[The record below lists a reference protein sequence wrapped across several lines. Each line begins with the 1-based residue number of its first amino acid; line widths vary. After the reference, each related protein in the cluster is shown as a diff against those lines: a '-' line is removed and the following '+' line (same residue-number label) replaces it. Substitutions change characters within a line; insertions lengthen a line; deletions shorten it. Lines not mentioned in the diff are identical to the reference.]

1 MHVHLAGPYG
11 LSTAEALPPLGW
23 RVAQRAAWALIATI
37 ALATCAPTA
46 TPRPVADAPAAPA
59 PLTSAP
65 LPATE
70 VAALA
75 VDGNRQR
82 ILEEGARREGQVV
95 LYSTAIG
102 LEPVIEAFTKKYP
115 FVKAELFVSRGEPLV
130 QRTLAEARAGRLN
143 GDVLRI
149 DFGVY
154 NELKDLLVPFNS
166 PGARFDRAPNAA
178 TLDYTGV
185 GFTYS
190 KTRVSATEVPQKV
203 EDLLHPRWRQN
214 LGLFAPPNNYP
225 GRWVGALIEYL
236 GEPAT
241 REFLRQLGDQRPYFY
256 TQPEAAR
263 NGLLAGEWDL
273 NMQGI
278 TSAVVS
284 ARKGEPIGW
293 VALDPTT
300 LSPTVIGLTSMAPH
314 PYAAM
319 LFLDWAMS
327 AEGQRVFT
335 EAQGSIT
342 QEELDRREKEGVR
355 LPTRITIQSPT
366 DAARWPEWMKLFDEL
381 VVRK

>member
-1 MHVHLAGPYG
+1 MK
-11 LSTAEALPPLGW
+11 LPPETAAVLSLLG
-23 RVAQRAAWALIATI
+23 ALLAACMPA
-37 ALATCAPTA
+37 A
-46 TPRPVADAPAAPA
+46 TPAATPGKVAPPSAASMGTQSRTVEEIA
-59 PLTSAP
+59 SLPLGP
-65 LPATE
+65 E
-70 VAALA
+70 
-75 VDGNRQR
+75 RQR
-82 ILEEGARREGQVV
+82 ILEEGARREGQFT
-95 LYSTAIG
+95 LYTSSTG
-102 LEPVIEAFTKKYP
+102 LEPV
-115 FVKAELFVSRGEPLV
+115 AELFMRQYPFLTTEVLASRSEPLT
-130 QRTLAEARAGRLN
+130 QHTLAEVRAGRLN
-143 GDVLRI
+143 GDVLKS
-149 DFGVY
+149 
-154 NELKDLLVPFNS
+154 NLLVYDALKEHLVRFNS
-166 PGARFDRAPNAA
+166 PGARFDHAPNAA
-178 TLDYTGV
+178 SVDATGIA
-185 GFTYS
+185 FAYS
-190 KTRVSATEVPQKV
+190 KQRVAAADVPQRV

-225 GRWVGALIEYL
+225 GRWVGALIEHL